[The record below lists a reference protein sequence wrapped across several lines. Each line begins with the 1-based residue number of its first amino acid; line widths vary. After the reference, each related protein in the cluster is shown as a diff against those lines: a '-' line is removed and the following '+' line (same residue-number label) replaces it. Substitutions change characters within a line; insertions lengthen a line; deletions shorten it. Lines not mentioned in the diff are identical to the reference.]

1 MPDWQEIL
9 IALSCI
15 EFFHCYNA
23 MRSFRLVPSPQFL
36 NGSRPVNY
44 TDALNAGNQKTYFPQ
59 CFIISRIISIVILVR
74 TKRIFIRAVSSLFLS
89 KIQFNLNLISPLSNK
104 MGEIKTHHVMHA
116 LKLTQMNICL
126 LLHENNISKN
136 NTRRFSL
143 KMNWTYLHVISF
155 FPEISEMTL
164 SVSHLNIFFDF
175 NHSESL

>member
-1 MPDWQEIL
+1 
-9 IALSCI
+9 
-15 EFFHCYNA
+15 
-23 MRSFRLVPSPQFL
+23 
-36 NGSRPVNY
+36 
-44 TDALNAGNQKTYFPQ
+44 
-59 CFIISRIISIVILVR
+59 
-74 TKRIFIRAVSSLFLS
+74 
-89 KIQFNLNLISPLSNK
+89 
-104 MGEIKTHHVMHA
+104 MHA